1 LNTTELADYFIRH
14 SPGFDRDLELSEI
27 DNKHT
32 EILKSAYQIIRSGQ
46 AFGRRNFRS
55 WAGQSDLGVPAQIN
69 ARTIQAQG
77 LPRTLLRYA
86 YRKLFKRRDDAFLLA
101 TLLDDMAAI
110 KQLGGAELLA
120 ENPVDATPGVV
131 DFYCIEGTSINLRWL
146 RYLYLARRIL
156 GPGFLPR
163 GGVWVDVGSYYGG
176 LQGLV
181 RKYHSTA
188 RLVLVDFH
196 HQLCRSFIY
205 LSQLFPDAR
214 HIAPAQLRE
223 YPSVQAIPEG
233 GIMYVPVSDY
243 ALLKDETVD
252 LVTNFFSLGEMRRE
266 FFRSYVTSPLFTQAR
281 KAYLVNR
288 FVSAPYFDKTYDT
301 DVALPDYLSTT
312 RQIEYLD
319 VFPIH
324 HYLLVR
330 RAVFGLEG
338 FRNASSPYFEM
349 ITSPAGSP
357 T

>member
-14 SPGFDRDLELSEI
+14 SPGFHRDLELPEI
-27 DNKHT
+27 DAKHT
-32 EILKSAYQIIRSGQ
+32 EILKSAYQFIRSGQ

-55 WAGQSDLGVPAQIN
+55 WATQSDLGVPAQIN
-69 ARTIQAQG
+69 AKTIQAAG
-77 LPRTLLRYA
+77 LTRTLLRYA

-101 TLLDDMAAI
+101 ALLDDMEVI
-110 KQLGGAELLA
+110 KQLGGAPLLS

-131 DFYCIEGTSINLRWL
+131 DFYCVDGTSVNLRWL
-146 RYLYLARRIL
+146 RYLYLAKRIL
-156 GPGFLPR
+156 SAQFLPQ

-176 LQGLV
+176 LQGVV

-214 HIAPAQLRE
+214 HIAPAQVRE
-223 YPSVQAIPEG
+223 YASPRAIPEG

-243 ALLKDETVD
+243 AFLSDETVD

-266 FFRSYVTSPLFTQAR
+266 FFRHYMTSRLFTQAR
-281 KAYLVNR
+281 KAFMVNR
-288 FVSAPYFDKTYDT
+288 FVSAPFFDKTYDT
-301 DVALPDYLSTT
+301 DVALPDYLSSA
-312 RQIEYLD
+312 RQVEYLD

-330 RAVFGLEG
+330 RAVFGREE

-349 ITSPAGSP
+349 ITAPAGSP
-357 T
+357 A